1 MLADY
6 WQTQGI
12 GVVIDPTV
20 SEATQ
25 VYVTQYV
32 C

>member
-1 MLADY
+1 MLGDY
-6 WQTQGI
+6 WRNQGI
-12 GVVIDPTV
+12 GVVIDPTA

-25 VYVTQYV
+25 VYVTQYF